1 MGDGALVLFS
11 GGQDSTVCVA
21 WALRRYKRVETIGFD
36 YDQRHHAELTQ
47 RPIILADIRSKFPE
61 LRDKMGEDRVVKLDV
76 FKSLVASELLD
87 SRPQGTRPDGL
98 PATFVPGRNLF
109 FLLVAAIVAK
119 ERGIKTLVGG
129 MCETDFSGYPDCR
142 DDTIKAFQVAMNLGL
157 LAKLTIETPLMRID
171 KAQTWSMAYE
181 LGGSS
186 LVNTI
191 VNYTHTCY
199 ENDRTRAHGWGLG
212 CGACAACKLRA
223 KGWIEYEKRAS

>member
-1 MGDGALVLFS
+1 MSKALVLFS
-11 GGQDSTVCVA
+11 GGQDSTVCLA
-21 WALRRYKRVETIGFD
+21 WALQRYDSVETIGFD

-47 RPIILADIRSKFPE
+47 RPVILADLRVKLPE
-61 LRDKMGEDRVVKLDV
+61 WEHKLGADRVVRLDV
-76 FKSLVASELLD
+76 FKGLVASELLD

-142 DDTIKAFQVAMNLGL
+142 DDSMKAMQVALNLGL
-157 LAKLTIETPLMRID
+157 QAKLTIETPLMWID
-171 KAQTWSMAYE
+171 KAQTWSMAYKI
-181 LGGSS
+181 GGTH

-191 VNYTHTCY
+191 VNHTHTCY
-199 ENDRTRAHGWGLG
+199 ENDREHGHGWGFG
-212 CGACAACKLRA
+212 CGECAACKLRA
-223 KGWIEYEKRAS
+223 RGWIEYEKGAA